1 MVAVSIISTVF
12 AYLGINLIPDNA
24 LTEANYSSV
33 TYCIVTFMYSCIVAP
48 ITEEMIFRGV
58 VLRGFSV
65 VSQRFGIFMSALLF
79 GLLHGNVLQF
89 ITTFTVGMYL
99 AYVATKYNSILPT
112 IVIHFFINLVP
123 TLTEMLLYN
132 QGEEVENLVLLGF
145 YGIMIVVGIV
155 YMCLGFRKKSNRL
168 PVQNASQRSRTTPV
182 AFSSL
187 GVLTIVTLYL
197 ITMVL
202 THVASL

>member
-1 MVAVSIISTVF
+1 MIAVSVLTTVF
-12 AYLGINLIPDNA
+12 GYLGINLIPDTA
-24 LTEANYSSV
+24 LTEANYSSM

-89 ITTFTVGMYL
+89 ITAFTVGMYL

-112 IVIHFFINLVP
+112 IVMHFCINLVP
-123 TLTEMLLYN
+123 TLTEMLLYSK
-132 QGEEVENLVLLGF
+132 GEDIENLVLLGF
-145 YGIMIVVGIV
+145 YGVMIVVGIV
-155 YMCLGFRKKSNRL
+155 YMCLGFRKRSNRL
-168 PVQNASQRSRTTPV
+168 PVQNASQRARTIPI

-197 ITMVL
+197 ITMIL
-202 THVASL
+202 THVVSL